1 MKRKPTAIQCWPQ
14 GRTVKRATSV
24 FYTLVFLPGG
34 RTKTPLSGWNTQQ
47 PLSSSFTLLHLQR
60 SLKTAR
66 FSTSL
71 TKTRFYGP
79 QSFLCRPCLS
89 QVSCYYIFFSRH
101 SLCHISYLWESNQCC
116 GAGNLF
122 GDSGSESTH

>member
-1 MKRKPTAIQCWPQ
+1 MKRENPRLFSAGHRDGPLKEQHQC
-14 GRTVKRATSV
+14 
-24 FYTLVFLPGG
+24 FYTLVFLPRG

-89 QVSCYYIFFSRH
+89 QVSCYYIFSTFSM
-101 SLCHISYLWESNQCC
+101 SYLWESNQCC